1 MQNIKKYSGLTILI
15 LLVLIKIQDSNFVK
29 RIENISYDAFQ
40 TIFIEKSTYEDV
52 VIVDIDE
59 KSIGE
64 IGQFP
69 WRRDVFAKL
78 IDKLNSYNAA
88 VISFDIFFSED
99 DRQNPKK
106 ILNEF
111 NIDNEDVID
120 SDQLLLESI
129 KSSNVVLSVLGD
141 VSQYKKDNQSK
152 PKTNIISR
160 GSDASNFTYFFK
172 NKITS
177 LEKFNDVAK
186 GIGTISYLDSQ
197 DGVLRSIPMFLKID
211 NDLWPALSLE
221 SLRVFHNHKNI
232 LINADETG
240 INEIKTRKYQIKT
253 DPNTLVFINFKKF
266 NKENYIPAVDVIEG
280 KINEDRL
287 KNKIV
292 LIGSSAQ
299 GLFDFVKIPNGNVI
313 PGVETHAHLI
323 ENIVNNDFII
333 KDLSTKIIE
342 NILLLI
348 SLIIVLIIPNKIKPK
363 FSIVFFISLVIILLL
378 FSSLVYQFNYFV
390 DVFFIILS
398 SAVLFL
404 TTLYLRYLKEN
415 EIAIDNEKKQIV
427 LKQEREIAGEVQ
439 KKLFPAE
446 FSNKDLIFANNVPA
460 KDVSGDYYDF
470 ISMNENEIYFTL
482 ADVSGK
488 GVKAGIL
495 MANAAAV
502 FRSMAKLEKPV
513 STIAK
518 FVNNQVADSSYQGMF
533 ITAVIGKFNLKDKNI
548 EYINLGHEP
557 IMIFDKDYKFEYL
570 KSTLPPLGL
579 MNMDD
584 DGFFQTS
591 KININNK
598 NLMIYTDGVTEGYL
612 EDGSE
617 LEVKGLEKEL
627 KENKLVKTTEI
638 INHISQLLTKR
649 NKPLRDDVTC
659 LIISGHQN

>member
-1 MQNIKKYSGLTILI
+1 MV
-15 LLVLIKIQDSNFVK
+15 LLVLTKIHDSNFVK
-29 RIENISYDAFQ
+29 RIENISYDTFQ
-40 TIFIEKSTYEDV
+40 SIFIKKSTFEDV

-59 KSIGE
+59 KSIDV

-69 WRRDVFAKL
+69 WRRDIFANL
-78 IDKLNSYNAA
+78 INKLNLNKVA

-111 NIDNEDVID
+111 NLNNEEVID
-120 SDQLLLESI
+120 SDQLFLESI

-141 VSQYKKDNQSK
+141 VSDYKKDNQSK
-152 PKTNIISR
+152 PKTNIIAR
-160 GSDASNFTYFFK
+160 GTDVSKFTYFFK

-177 LEKFNDVAK
+177 LEKFNDAAK
-186 GIGTISYLDSQ
+186 GIGNISYLDSQ
-197 DGVLRSIPMFLKID
+197 DGVLRSIPMLLKID
-211 NDLWPALSLE
+211 NDLWPSLSLE
-221 SLRVFHNHKNI
+221 TLRVFHNHKNI
-232 LINADETG
+232 LVNADVNG

-253 DPNTLVFINFKKF
+253 DPNTLVFVNYKKF
-266 NKENYIPAVDVIEG
+266 NKQNYISAVDVIEG

-287 KNKIV
+287 KDKIV

-299 GLFDFVKIPNGNVI
+299 GLFDFVKIPNGKVI

-333 KDLSTKIIE
+333 KNLSTKIIE
-342 NILLLI
+342 NVLLLLSLI
-348 SLIIVLIIPNKIKPK
+348 IVLMIPNKINPKFSIIFYVSLIIVLI
-363 FSIVFFISLVIILLL
+363 S
-378 FSSLVYQFNYFV
+378 FSSIVYQFNYFI
-390 DVFFIILS
+390 DVLFTILS
-398 SAVLFL
+398 SAILFI
-404 TTLYLRYLKEN
+404 TTLYFRYLKEN
-415 EIAIDNEKKQIV
+415 KIALDNEKKQIV

-439 KKLFPAE
+439 KKLFPRE

-470 ISMNENEIYFTL
+470 ISTNDDEIYFTL

-502 FRSMAKLEKPV
+502 FRSMAKLDKSV

-533 ITAVIGKFNLKDKNI
+533 ITAVIGKFNLKDKSI

-557 IMIFDKDYKFEYL
+557 IMIFDKNYNFEYL
-570 KSTLPPLGL
+570 KANLPPLGL
-579 MNMDD
+579 MKMNNDD
-584 DGFFQTS
+584 FFKTN

-617 LEVKGLEKEL
+617 LEVSGLEKEL
-627 KENKLVKTTEI
+627 KENKLIKTTEI
-638 INHISQLLTKR
+638 INHISQLLTKK
-649 NKPLRDDVTC
+649 NKPLRDDITC

>member
-1 MQNIKKYSGLTILI
+1 MQNIKKYSGLSILI
-15 LLVLIKIQDSNFVK
+15 LLILIKIQDGNFVK

-40 TIFIEKSTYEDV
+40 SIFIEKSTFEDV

-69 WRRDVFAKL
+69 WRRDVFARL
-78 IDKLNSYNAA
+78 IDKLNSYNTA

-99 DRQNPKK
+99 DKQNPKK

-111 NIDNEDVID
+111 NLDIEDVVD

-152 PKTNIISR
+152 PKTNVISR

-253 DPNTLVFINFKKF
+253 DPNTLVFINFKEF
-266 NKENYIPAVDVIEG
+266 NKENYIPDVDVLEG

-342 NILLLI
+342 NVLLLI

-363 FSIVFFISLVIILLL
+363 FSIVFFISLIIVLLL
-378 FSSLVYQFNYFV
+378 FSSIVYQFNYFV

-415 EIAIDNEKKQIV
+415 EIALDNEKKQII

-470 ISMNENEIYFTL
+470 ISMSEDEIYFTL

-533 ITAVIGKFNLKDKNI
+533 ITAVIGKFNLKEKNI

-557 IMIFDKDYKFEYL
+557 IMIFDKDYNFEYL

-627 KENKLVKTTEI
+627 KENKLIKTTEI
-638 INHISQLLTKR
+638 ISHISQLLTKR

>member
-1 MQNIKKYSGLTILI
+1 MI
-15 LLVLIKIQDSNFVK
+15 LLVLTKIHDSNFVK
-29 RIENISYDAFQ
+29 RIENISYDTFQ
-40 TIFIEKSTYEDV
+40 SIFIKKSTFEDV

-59 KSIGE
+59 KSIDV

-69 WRRDVFAKL
+69 WRRDIFANL
-78 IDKLNSYNAA
+78 INKLNLNKVA

-111 NIDNEDVID
+111 NLNNEEVID
-120 SDQLLLESI
+120 SDQLFLESI

-141 VSQYKKDNQSK
+141 VSDYKKDNQSK
-152 PKTNIISR
+152 PKTNIIAR
-160 GSDASNFTYFFK
+160 GTDVSKFTYFFK

-177 LEKFNDVAK
+177 LEKFNDAAK
-186 GIGTISYLDSQ
+186 GIGNISYLDSQ
-197 DGVLRSIPMFLKID
+197 DGVLRSIPMLLKID
-211 NDLWPALSLE
+211 NDLWPSLSLE
-221 SLRVFHNHKNI
+221 TLRVFHNHKNI
-232 LINADETG
+232 LVNADVNG

-253 DPNTLVFINFKKF
+253 DPNTLVFVNYKKF
-266 NKENYIPAVDVIEG
+266 NKQNYISAVDVIEG

-287 KNKIV
+287 KDKIV

-299 GLFDFVKIPNGNVI
+299 GLFDFVKIPNGKVI

-333 KDLSTKIIE
+333 KNLSTKIIE
-342 NILLLI
+342 NVLLLLSLI
-348 SLIIVLIIPNKIKPK
+348 IVLMIPNKINPKFSIIFYVSLIIVLI
-363 FSIVFFISLVIILLL
+363 S
-378 FSSLVYQFNYFV
+378 FSSIVYQFNYFI
-390 DVFFIILS
+390 DVLFTILS
-398 SAVLFL
+398 SAILFI
-404 TTLYLRYLKEN
+404 TTLYFRYLKEN
-415 EIAIDNEKKQIV
+415 KIALDNEKKQIV

-439 KKLFPAE
+439 KKLFPRE

-470 ISMNENEIYFTL
+470 ISTNDDEIYFTL

-502 FRSMAKLEKPV
+502 FRSMAKLDKSV

-533 ITAVIGKFNLKDKNI
+533 ITAVIGKFNLKDKSI

-557 IMIFDKDYKFEYL
+557 IMIFDKNYNFEYL
-570 KSTLPPLGL
+570 KANLPPLGL
-579 MNMDD
+579 MKMNNDD
-584 DGFFQTS
+584 FFKTN

-612 EDGSE
+612 VDGSE
-617 LEVKGLEKEL
+617 LEVSGLEKEL
-627 KENKLVKTTEI
+627 KENKLIKTTEI
-638 INHISQLLTKR
+638 INHISQLLTKK
-649 NKPLRDDVTC
+649 NKPLRDDITC

>member
-1 MQNIKKYSGLTILI
+1 MQNIKKYSGLSILI
-15 LLVLIKIQDSNFVK
+15 LLILIKIQDGNFVK

-40 TIFIEKSTYEDV
+40 SIFIEKSTFEDV

-69 WRRDVFAKL
+69 WRRDIFAKL
-78 IDKLNSYNAA
+78 IDKLNSYNTA

-99 DRQNPKK
+99 DKQNPKK

-111 NIDNEDVID
+111 NLDIEDVVD

-152 PKTNIISR
+152 PKTNVISR

-253 DPNTLVFINFKKF
+253 DPNTLVFINFKEF
-266 NKENYIPAVDVIEG
+266 NKENYIPAVDVLEG

-342 NILLLI
+342 NVLLLI

-363 FSIVFFISLVIILLL
+363 FSIVFFISLIIVLLL
-378 FSSLVYQFNYFV
+378 FSSIVYQFNYFV

-415 EIAIDNEKKQIV
+415 EIALDNEKKQII

-470 ISMNENEIYFTL
+470 ISMSEDEIYFTL

-533 ITAVIGKFNLKDKNI
+533 ITAVIGKFNLKEKTI

-557 IMIFDKDYKFEYL
+557 IMIFDKDYNFEYL

-591 KININNK
+591 KINIDNK

-627 KENKLVKTTEI
+627 KENKLIKTTEI
-638 INHISQLLTKR
+638 ISHISQLLTKR